1 MRLSSNTQEYSITL
15 AAIGYSLSNRYVRLN
30 SAEFENTSCSLVKHS
45 SQSASSISSWSVYI
59 WPCIIVPKH
68 SDTYALVSHN
78 NEPWRR
84 KINWKKNKLAGQH
97 QCRSWR
103 WGEYFEHLTL
113 LWGKKLHKNRK
124 CFFEYPWDIYM
135 YRWVFK
141 FYENGSLC
149 IWNFL
154 TH

>member
-15 AAIGYSLSNRYVRLN
+15 AAIGYSLSNRYTRLN
-30 SAEFENTSCSLVKHS
+30 SAEFENTSCSLVKYS
-45 SQSASSISSWSVYI
+45 NQSASGVFSWSVYI

-78 NEPWRR
+78 NEPWRKKLNR
-84 KINWKKNKLAGQH
+84 KDKQTGGTTSMSK
-97 QCRSWR
+97 
-103 WGEYFEHLTL
+103 LTL
-113 LWGKKLHKNRK
+113 RRIFRTLNFTVRKKLHKNRK

-135 YRWVFK
+135 YRWVFR
-141 FYENGSLC
+141 FDENGSLC